1 MIKCKEK
8 YITKFFEIIL
18 TWTIT
23 HGAKILIILVL
34 AYIINK
40 LKKSFIEKAIRASV
54 KIGDLSNKSAEIKRQ
69 DTLIRIF
76 TTMVQIII
84 YTIMVIMI
92 LEQVGVMVEPILAG
106 AGIIGL
112 AFGFGGQYLIKDII
126 TGFFIIL
133 ENQYRIGDIVIIDS
147 TGGMVEDISLRMTTL
162 RDLDGFVHHIPH
174 GDIKRVSNLS
184 KIFARVNINIGVG
197 YGSNIEHIIEVVN
210 RIGKEL
216 AEDVNWKEFII
227 SAPQFLRVNEFA
239 DSAIMIKILGETQ
252 PLKQWDV
259 AGELRKRILIAFRK
273 ENIEIPFPQRVVHHT
288 NEK

>member
-133 ENQYRIGDIVIIDS
+133 ENQYNVGNLIKIGDIEGEVIK
-147 TGGMVEDISLRMTTL
+147 LTL
-162 RDLDGFVHHIPH
+162 RTTILKDKKGNYIYISNSE
-174 GDIKRVSNLS
+174 IKNV
-184 KIFARVNINIGVG
+184 IV
-197 YGSNIEHIIEVVN
+197 Y
-210 RIGKEL
+210 
-216 AEDVNWKEFII
+216 
-227 SAPQFLRVNEFA
+227 
-239 DSAIMIKILGETQ
+239 
-252 PLKQWDV
+252 KQ
-259 AGELRKRILIAFRK
+259 
-273 ENIEIPFPQRVVHHT
+273 
-288 NEK
+288 

>member
-1 MIKCKEK
+1 MEK

>member
-1 MIKCKEK
+1 MEK

-273 ENIEIPFPQRVVHHT
+273 ENIEIPFPQRVLHHT